1 MLKSI
6 MQEVIINKLV
16 CDIYMKLTVLLKR
29 DADITDCLYCL
40 YIAIHRCYQRSII
53 LIKRFVI

>member
-6 MQEVIINKLV
+6 MQEVIINKFV

-40 YIAIHRCYQRSII
+40 FITIQSVLSAFNYIN
-53 LIKRFVI
+53 